1 MAGWLDRAGCGL
13 GPRLG
18 QAVVLR
24 MHTRS
29 TFQLDILLF
38 KIKNYIAFFSHLH
51 IIWVVSRNIVG
62 SAGLTLSEA
71 SYELEMLVLVN
82 LGNIVISICM

>member
-1 MAGWLDRAGCGL
+1 MPLSFKCTQGRRFSSLNHLLNFACT
-13 GPRLG
+13 PRYPAFLNE
-18 QAVVLR
+18 
-24 MHTRS
+24 
-29 TFQLDILLF
+29 QLYHLV
-38 KIKNYIAFFSHLH
+38 SHLH